1 MAVPGKNSFNVGI
14 LCSNW
19 VEDRAGASLSKT
31 KPAAYAAA
39 PFATAST
46 GRDFVDHGPAH
57 TAGPAPAPLDR
68 LDGHLV
74 MAHGVD
80 ICNRTP
86 APDHYLTFGQAFFK
100 VIPEAQMLKGP
111 GSVPGNVGRVELIRK
126 KALLRAAGVDAWD
139 VDAVHRG
146 LNRGLPMTAEPP
158 RGAVSLAGVSGAQAE
173 PQQYVSVARRVEADA
188 AVAALVEARPA
199 KSFGRDGVFT
209 KEFAESRPEFQALM
223 KARGKMSTY

>member
-1 MAVPGKNSFNVGI
+1 MAVPGKNSYNVGI

-111 GSVPGNVGRVELIRK
+111 GSVTGNVGRVELIRK

-139 VDAVHRG
+139 VDAVHKA
-146 LNRGLPMTAEPP
+146 LNRALPMTAEPA
-158 RGAVSLAGVSGAQAE
+158 RGAVALTGVSGAQAE
-173 PQQYVSVARRVEADA
+173 PQQYVSVSRRVEADA
-188 AVAALVEARPA
+188 AVAALVEAPRG
-199 KSFGRDGVFT
+199 KGFGRDGAFT
-209 KEFAESRPEFQALM
+209 RDFAESRPEYQQLM
-223 KARGKMSTY
+223 KARGQMRE